1 MDDPGTVLLSIHVP
15 RVGTSMQQAVRR
27 EVASSR
33 FLCLARLES
42 RTMLSKPLAY
52 PSTLDHRPPGALSA
66 AIAVLRGGALEPE
79 SRARH
84 GNSQAKAEAKHRCS
98 FHPPCGGV
106 FLPQAGPRFG
116 LVLLQAGHH
125 LVVVTRR
132 PPPETTKATR
142 WVALDWLG
150 NAASNL
156 ACRPPSEGK
165 DMVELEP
172 GTDVLP
178 GRNRRG

>member
-1 MDDPGTVLLSIHVP
+1 
-15 RVGTSMQQAVRR
+15 
-27 EVASSR
+27 
-33 FLCLARLES
+33 
-42 RTMLSKPLAY
+42 MLSKPLAY
-52 PSTLDHRPPGALSA
+52 PSTLDRRPPGALSA

-150 NAASNL
+150 MRL
-156 ACRPPSEGK
+156 A
-165 DMVELEP
+165 
-172 GTDVLP
+172 T
-178 GRNRRG
+178 